1 MASAEIV
8 GMVIYDSRL
17 FDRNSHVSRWAHS
30 VSSKLTLNA
39 IQAAP
44 TNKRQQK
51 SHLDA
56 AYPPGSL
63 KKSISG
69 EAYKVGPR
77 HWQITLD
84 IAVPY
89 AGYVLGGTGPNIYPQ
104 QAPYLKL
111 PSNAGFGRRTR
122 HNVVRGQ
129 KANNFLV
136 TAAAATARTHPSVRG
151 LPDLVFEQW

>member
-1 MASAEIV
+1 MAAITGLV
-8 GMVIYDSRL
+8 VFDSRL
-17 FDRNSHVSRWAHS
+17 FGVNSHVSRWANS
-30 VSSKLTLNA
+30 VSRKLTLNT

-44 TNKRQQK
+44 FNKRQNK

-56 AYPPGSL
+56 LNPPGTL
-63 KKSISG
+63 KASIDG

-84 IAVPY
+84 IGAHY
-89 AGYVLGGTGPNIYPQ
+89 APYVLGGTGPTITPVT
-104 QAPYLKL
+104 AKYLKL
-111 PSNAGFGRRTR
+111 PYNGSFGRRRR

-136 TAAAATARTHPSVRG
+136 TAAAATGRSHPSVRG